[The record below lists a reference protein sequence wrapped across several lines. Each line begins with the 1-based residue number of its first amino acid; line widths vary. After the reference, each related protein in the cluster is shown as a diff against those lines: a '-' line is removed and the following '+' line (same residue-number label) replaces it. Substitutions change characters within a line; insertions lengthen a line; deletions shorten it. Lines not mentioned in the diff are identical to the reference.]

1 MRRRTNAARG
11 RGGGES
17 KIKGAGA
24 RERYGPCL
32 HIFSAGAAPD
42 KCGAAESRQA
52 LEGARP
58 SPAPPSAGVRDSKL
72 LERVE
77 TLR

>member
-1 MRRRTNAARG
+1 MRRRPNEARG

-24 RERYGPCL
+24 KVRVGPCL
-32 HIFSAGAAPD
+32 HIFSAGAAAD
-42 KCGAAESRQA
+42 GRGAADFTQA
-52 LEGARP
+52 LEQPRP
-58 SPAPPSAGVRDSKL
+58 SPAPPSAGFRDSKL